1 MKCLRCQALL
11 RYMGTEKLQL
21 GQTGFLLG
29 SLPNLF
35 AGSLTVQ
42 IYVCKNCGK
51 MEFFCDST
59 D

>member
-11 RYMGTEKLQL
+11 HYMGTEKLQL

-29 SLPNLF
+29 SLPNL
-35 AGSLTVQ
+35 
-42 IYVCKNCGK
+42 YVRKTCGK